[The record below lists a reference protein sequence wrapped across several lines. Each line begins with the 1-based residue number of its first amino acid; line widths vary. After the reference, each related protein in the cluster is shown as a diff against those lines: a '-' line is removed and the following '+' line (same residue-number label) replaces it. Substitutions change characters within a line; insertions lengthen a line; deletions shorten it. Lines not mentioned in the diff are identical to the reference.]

1 MEDVLL
7 KILMAVG
14 LCCVIAGVFLLL
26 PSKDSEQEEVG
37 KQDLVIVEGVTDE
50 YFELD
55 FDYLKSLNENFVGKL
70 TVGELV
76 YESVVKSA
84 DNMEYA
90 EKNLELQSYGI
101 GTVFMDCR
109 NEMEDMN
116 LILYG
121 NTVYSEKELRFG
133 PLHNLTDQKNY
144 NQNKTIVFQLENQER
159 EFEIV
164 AVLHFDLN
172 VTDVDYAIT
181 NYTEEQF
188 AAYLNYIDEHN
199 LIDSETDLTYGD
211 HMLTL
216 QTDVENMPE
225 VKLVVVSKEVN
236 R

>member
-225 VKLVVVSKEVN
+225 VKLVVVAKEVD

>member
-7 KILMAVG
+7 KILLAVG
-14 LCCVIAGVFLLL
+14 LCCVIAGIFLLL

-37 KQDLVIVEGVTDE
+37 KQDPVIVEGVTDE

-109 NEMEDMN
+109 NEREDMN

-133 PLHNLTDQKNY
+133 PLHNLTDQKSY

-172 VTDVDYAIT
+172 VTDIDYAIT

-199 LIDSETDLTYGD
+199 LIETKTELTYGD

-225 VKLVVVSKEVN
+225 VKLVVVAKEVN

>member
-1 MEDVLL
+1 M
-7 KILMAVG
+7 
-14 LCCVIAGVFLLL
+14 
-26 PSKDSEQEEVG
+26 
-37 KQDLVIVEGVTDE
+37 TDE

-225 VKLVVVSKEVN
+225 VKLVVVAKEVN

>member
-188 AAYLNYIDEHN
+188 AAYLNYIEEHN
-199 LIDSETDLTYGD
+199 LIETKTELTYED
-211 HMLTL
+211 RLLTL

-225 VKLVVVSKEVN
+225 VKLVVVAKEVD